1 MFARR
6 VCLLF
11 FCCQPLGLAVAS
23 NSFPFISCFELASRS
38 HGIDLDLLL
47 AVASVES
54 NWNADA
60 RSSAGAHGVMQIR
73 WPLTAKYLGAGRVA
87 ELYNPCL
94 NIDLGAGYLA
104 DLSNQFHD
112 DLDMML
118 AAYNYGPTRLKTR
131 EDIPASVAGYVRK
144 VKKRRSEIA
153 RQMNTASAESIPEE
167 KLLVMQFSRV
177 SRAEGYVK
185 ALKNQV
191 PTAVLEIISA
201 EKGQAAVYLDTTAL
215 DVSTRYKLARLIP
228 ELGSGA
234 K

>member
-1 MFARR
+1 MS
-6 VCLLF
+6 
-11 FCCQPLGLAVAS
+11 LAVAS
-23 NSFPFISCFELASRS
+23 DSFPFINCFELASRS
-38 HGIDLDLLL
+38 HSIELDLLL

-104 DLSNQFHD
+104 DLSKQFHD
-112 DLDMML
+112 DLDMTL

-131 EDIPASVAGYVRK
+131 ADIPASVAGYVRK
-144 VKKRRSEIA
+144 VKKRRTEIA
-153 RQMNTASAESIPEE
+153 RQMSTASAGSISEE
-167 KLLVMQFSRV
+167 KLLVMQFNRI

-185 ALKNQV
+185 ALKNRV
-191 PTAVLEIISA
+191 PTVVLEIVSA

-215 DVSTRYKLARLIP
+215 DVSTRYKLARFIP
-228 ELGSGA
+228 ELRSSL